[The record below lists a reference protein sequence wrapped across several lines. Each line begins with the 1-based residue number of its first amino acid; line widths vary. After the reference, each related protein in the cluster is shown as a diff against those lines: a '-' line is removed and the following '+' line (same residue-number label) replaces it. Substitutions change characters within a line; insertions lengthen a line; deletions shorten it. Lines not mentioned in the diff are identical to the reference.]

1 MSNYLWEHYKGKYRV
16 LADYDLETNDFP
28 RDEQGNIDK
37 DFNDFYIPGKKG
49 VQIKHAGRDK
59 LGVFI
64 IGNSIAKNILTNVYE
79 KETNKKAPVKM
90 EKLCESA
97 LLNNV
102 IEEYTLYDGE
112 ALFIFKASNIE
123 DWAKPCK
130 LKTSGAKISP
140 FSVKN
145 LPKSNYE
152 IPEEDEMAYRKI
164 LEKLPKDKRV
174 AASRIAT
181 SNIKNTFNKK
191 KIKEMKQLGMKLKQY
206 IHYKELWDKLLTELE
221 KETNNA

>member
-1 MSNYLWEHYKGKYRV
+1 MSNYLYEHYKGKYRV

-49 VQIKHAGRDK
+49 VQIRHAGRDK
-59 LGVFI
+59 LGAFI

-79 KETNKKAPVKM
+79 KETNKKAPIKI

-97 LLNNV
+97 LLDNV

-145 LPKSNYE
+145 LPQSSYE
-152 IPEEDEMAYRKI
+152 IPEEDEITYRKI

-181 SNIKNTFNKK
+181 SNIKKTFNKK

-221 KETNNA
+221 KEVNNA